1 MMNDADRVILFIET
15 HCRVPEGTLV
25 GKPMKLAE
33 FQKKFI
39 REIYG
44 NPHKTRRAILSL
56 GRKNGKTALIAA
68 ILLAHIVGPMKL
80 QNSQIVSGAMSRDQA
95 ALIYNLASKMLAM
108 NPAFVGLYRCVPSSK
123 RIVGLL
129 RNVDYRALS
138 AESTTAHGLS
148 PVLAILDEVGQIRG
162 STSPFV
168 EAITTA
174 QGAHENP
181 LLVAI
186 STQAPSDADM
196 LSLWIDDAIRS
207 GDPHTVCHLY
217 AADDDADLM
226 DEAQWAKANPGLG
239 IFRSRKDL
247 QEQLKQAAR
256 IPAIEASAR
265 NLLLNQRVALESL
278 WLAPAVWKSNSRAP
292 DLDVFRNSTHVA
304 MGLDLSARNDLTAA
318 ILAARD
324 DDGVVHL
331 LPFVFTPARGVEE
344 RAARDRAPYDAW
356 VRDGFMFTTPGA
368 TVDYLKMFELLR
380 LKFDELRIEVAS
392 IHFDRWRINEA
403 KRAAEECGF
412 ASWAEWREVGQGY
425 KDQAPRM
432 DAFESLL
439 LSEKIRHGGH
449 PLLNMAAA
457 NAIAVPDPAGNRK
470 LDKSKS
476 TSRIDPLVA
485 ALMAA
490 FAVGEGETPA
500 VDVSCMIAG

>member
-1 MMNDADRVILFIET
+1 
-15 HCRVPEGTLV
+15 
-25 GKPMKLAE
+25 
-33 FQKKFI
+33 
-39 REIYG
+39 
-44 NPHKTRRAILSL
+44 
-56 GRKNGKTALIAA
+56 
-68 ILLAHIVGPMKL
+68 
-80 QNSQIVSGAMSRDQA
+80 
-95 ALIYNLASKMLAM
+95 
-108 NPAFVGLYRCVPSSK
+108 
-123 RIVGLL
+123 
-129 RNVDYRALS
+129 
-138 AESTTAHGLS
+138 
-148 PVLAILDEVGQIRG
+148 
-162 STSPFV
+162 
-168 EAITTA
+168 
-174 QGAHENP
+174 
-181 LLVAI
+181 
-186 STQAPSDADM
+186 M

-368 TVDYLKMFELLR
+368 TVDYL
-380 LKFDELRIEVAS
+380 
-392 IHFDRWRINEA
+392 
-403 KRAAEECGF
+403 
-412 ASWAEWREVGQGY
+412 
-425 KDQAPRM
+425 
-432 DAFESLL
+432 
-439 LSEKIRHGGH
+439 
-449 PLLNMAAA
+449 
-457 NAIAVPDPAGNRK
+457 
-470 LDKSKS
+470 
-476 TSRIDPLVA
+476 
-485 ALMAA
+485 
-490 FAVGEGETPA
+490 
-500 VDVSCMIAG
+500 